1 MCLHSVRLYVKW
13 GHVQLHVPSSLRV
26 TVYSTPGF
34 DSLGT
39 RQLLNLARIRFLL

>member
-1 MCLHSVRLYVKW
+1 
-13 GHVQLHVPSSLRV
+13 VQLHVPSLPSV
-26 TVYSTPGF
+26 TVYSISGF